1 VAGFDG
7 ELGDP
12 RAHRARADDADPLE
26 VRHRQI
32 GLMASNGWR
41 HSRQ

>member
-1 VAGFDG
+1 MPGLDG
-7 ELGDP
+7 QLGDP
-12 RAHRARADDADPLE
+12 RAHRPGADDADPLE
-26 VRHRQI
+26 VRHAQI